1 MNGPTYTS
9 LNRLQAQIVSNITAS
24 MRFESAVNLNLE
36 EIQTNLIPFPRLHF
50 PLMAYAPIVPPYKA
64 TYANTSVQQ
73 ITSDCFDPTN
83 HVYTYKI
90 YKMLQKYCHYM
101 LQMLLKI
108 KLRREYQIIILHGN

>member
-1 MNGPTYTS
+1 
-9 LNRLQAQIVSNITAS
+9 
-24 MRFESAVNLNLE
+24 MRFESVVNLNLE

-50 PLMAYAPIVPPYKA
+50 PLMAYAPIMPPYKA

-90 YKMLQKYCHYM
+90 YRMLQKYCHYM

-108 KLRREYQIIILHGN
+108 KLRRKYQIIILHGN